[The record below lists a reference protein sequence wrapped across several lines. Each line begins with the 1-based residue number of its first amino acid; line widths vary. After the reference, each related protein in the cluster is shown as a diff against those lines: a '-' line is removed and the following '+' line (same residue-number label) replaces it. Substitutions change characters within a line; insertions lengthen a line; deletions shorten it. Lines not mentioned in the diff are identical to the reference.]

1 MLLLSLA
8 ASMTG
13 LRSAEAA
20 ANEHQFRIGDGY
32 PVFATATVIQNGSG
46 LIYFAPHSNETIA
59 QQCGK
64 DAVRQYGGK
73 FVYLTHP
80 GGERDITVN
89 YEGKRYVFDPNR
101 IFTDLGAAASLH
113 NLSGIYP
120 DHILKGVRTFAQQ
133 IVALIG
139 EPPPGAPVVGLHN
152 NTRSG
157 PYSIDSYMPGGNFP
171 QNASKVYVNREK
183 NEHDLF
189 FTTVPLYFD
198 ELKARGY
205 NVALQSD
212 KVTDDGSLS
221 VYCAQKRIPY
231 VNVDALNAPA
241 SRQEQM
247 KMIDL
252 VRSISLNQD
261 ALQGSTALLGSGR

>member
-1 MLLLSLA
+1 
-8 ASMTG
+8 MTG

-20 ANEHQFRIGDGY
+20 ANEHQFRINDGY
-32 PVFATATVIQNGSG
+32 PVFATATVIQNGPG
-46 LIYFAPHSNETIA
+46 LTYFAPHSNETIA

-64 DAVRQYGGK
+64 DAVRQHGGK

-120 DHILKGVRTFAQQ
+120 DHIIKGVRTFAQQ

-152 NTRSG
+152 NTAAG
-157 PYSIDSYMPGGNFP
+157 PYSINSYTPGGIFAHD
-171 QNASKVYVNREK
+171 ASKVYVNRQK

-231 VNVDALNAPA
+231 VNIDALNAPTGY
-241 SRQEQM
+241 QEQM
-247 KMIDL
+247 KMID
-252 VRSISLNQD
+252 VVISISLNRED
-261 ALQGSTALLGSGR
+261 G